1 MGKITFIVR
10 FVKTE
15 THVRIICYRTLLSKE
30 VIDNSNLVFILINI
44 AIMTYMTR
52 LR

>member
-1 MGKITFIVR
+1 MGKITFIVC

-15 THVRIICYRTLLSKE
+15 THVRVICYRTLLSKE
-30 VIDNSNLVFILINI
+30 VIDNSSLAFTLINI

-52 LR
+52 FR